1 MGNLMVQGTGI
12 SPPILNNSSMS
23 KYWPLVRFLVWKG
36 MVDTPEVVTQKGVEF
51 WKAMFRSTPWMSPQ
65 ILICSCC
72 AANIIQ
78 ITMAPAELAQKLYAD
93 KTHHGQLYWLHIA
106 FLAKDLHKCCNTKTE
121 KPWGK
126 AQNCKFCGWTPQWE
140 CFSIA
145 DLNIMVVFQNLK
157 LQIFTKILFQIRSI
171 FSHPSNPSPL
181 VIPID
186 GESSEVRT
194 SQLQLLFWK
203 YLRLCISN
211 RFQP

>member
-1 MGNLMVQGTGI
+1 
-12 SPPILNNSSMS
+12 
-23 KYWPLVRFLVWKG
+23 
-36 MVDTPEVVTQKGVEF
+36 
-51 WKAMFRSTPWMSPQ
+51 MSPQ

-140 CFSIA
+140 CFSTA
-145 DLNIMVVFQNLK
+145 DLNIMVVFQNVK
-157 LQIFTKILFQIRSI
+157 LQIFTKYGSKFGV
-171 FSHPSNPSPL
+171 SHPSNPSSL
-181 VIPID
+181 MIPID
-186 GESSEVRT
+186 VSSEVRT

-203 YLRLCISN
+203 YLRLSISN